1 MTGSNTMFN
10 SNEFQQF
17 QLRQKD
23 WQRQVEEARLLK
35 EALQEEREQR
45 KRQPEKKQNTL
56 LTRISVLF

>member
-1 MTGSNTMFN
+1 MFN

>member
-1 MTGSNTMFN
+1 MFN

-45 KRQPEKKQNTL
+45 KRQPEKKQNAL

>member
-1 MTGSNTMFN
+1 MFN

-23 WQRQVEEARLLK
+23 WQRQAEEARLLK